1 MLLKHFF
8 NPVFLECRPRLANK
22 EVALILMYHPN
33 NILFVVQTKTAALT
47 AIEPDFFAGHLFPS
61 ARMFLH
67 S

>member
-8 NPVFLECRPRLANK
+8 NPIFLECRPCLTN
-22 EVALILMYHPN
+22 EDVALILMYDPN

-61 ARMFLH
+61 ARMSLH